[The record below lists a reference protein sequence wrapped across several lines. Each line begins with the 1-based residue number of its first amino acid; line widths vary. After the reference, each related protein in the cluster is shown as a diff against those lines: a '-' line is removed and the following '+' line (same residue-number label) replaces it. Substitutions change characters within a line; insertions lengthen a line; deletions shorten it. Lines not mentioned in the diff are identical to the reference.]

1 VAAAMK
7 MTEPKSKVTDKA
19 KANTVFIDPGVK
31 LVDRIWDVTGDN
43 MLFGRLSRGKEDA
56 I

>member
-1 VAAAMK
+1 MK
-7 MTEPKSKVTDKA
+7 MTELKAKVADA

-31 LVDRIWDVTGDN
+31 KVDRIWDVTGDN